1 MGMLKDYFRRNVSQR
16 DGEEINVDGIRYF
29 EMKADAR
36 NSTS

>member
-1 MGMLKDYFRRNVSQR
+1 MGMLKDYFRRKFPQQG
-16 DGEEINVDGIRYF
+16 GEEINVDGIRYF